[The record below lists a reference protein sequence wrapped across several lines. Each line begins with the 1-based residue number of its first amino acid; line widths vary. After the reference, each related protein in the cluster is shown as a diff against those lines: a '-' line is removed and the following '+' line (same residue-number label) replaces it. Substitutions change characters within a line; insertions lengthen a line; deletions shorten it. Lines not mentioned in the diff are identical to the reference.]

1 MPIPVPIDAQ
11 LIDGSHPLLTGRL
24 DSGDRFAR
32 AHIAVGD
39 VDGDGVG
46 DLVVGGR
53 SDDDGATDAGA
64 FYVLFLTSDND
75 IRDVQKV
82 SAVEGGLS
90 AHLEQPLPEGGF
102 FGYAFAAPG
111 DLDSDGVPD
120 LITSSPTTGT
130 LFVLFLN
137 ADGTV
142 RDAVQHDGLVDAWA
156 LSSTY
161 DFDGDGIAE
170 IAAGN
175 PNAGRGAGELT
186 WLSTSPTGELTTV
199 GSIGVDELSL
209 TTDDGFG
216 GRSIAPVGDV
226 NGDGWPDIVV
236 GAFAA
241 DDGRGRTWVV
251 LLDDT
256 GSALSGT
263 SIGNGLGG
271 FTSVLDANDNF
282 GHAVIVLPFSDVP
295 VVVSGANRDDDTFED
310 AGALY
315 ALTLTSTGQVDSQV
329 KWGEQQIPGVSTP
342 MLGRWGRSL
351 SLLGVDGNQATIA
364 VGGGA
369 RTTGNIWIVT
379 LERQP

>member
-1 MPIPVPIDAQ
+1 M
-11 LIDGSHPLLTGRL
+11 
-24 DSGDRFAR
+24 
-32 AHIAVGD
+32 
-39 VDGDGVG
+39 
-46 DLVVGGR
+46 
-53 SDDDGATDAGA
+53 
-64 FYVLFLTSDND
+64 
-75 IRDVQKV
+75 
-82 SAVEGGLS
+82 
-90 AHLEQPLPEGGF
+90 
-102 FGYAFAAPG
+102 
-111 DLDSDGVPD
+111 
-120 LITSSPTTGT
+120 
-130 LFVLFLN
+130 
-137 ADGTV
+137 
-142 RDAVQHDGLVDAWA
+142 
-156 LSSTY
+156 
-161 DFDGDGIAE
+161 
-170 IAAGN
+170 
-175 PNAGRGAGELT
+175 
-186 WLSTSPTGELTTV
+186 
-199 GSIGVDELSL
+199 
-209 TTDDGFG
+209 
-216 GRSIAPVGDV
+216 
-226 NGDGWPDIVV
+226 
-236 GAFAA
+236 
-241 DDGRGRTWVV
+241 V